1 MNLSISLDIELLEEI
16 SIPSLI
22 DIFSHMI
29 LTCELITHEK
39 EDAWYLTGN
48 TLEEALQR
56 KAFSQYTPTNLL
68 KNIPFFDWME
78 SIWAN
83 ENKALDIKYTSSGLK
98 YSLEFKLR
106 NLNVLNK
113 ETIVESLNY
122 YIENYKIICIQID
135 VNGYWYNDKNVFPD
149 RLPVGWMLY
158 LNKKITQQQ
167 VPMAAQL
174 IHIDNDKN
182 HGTLII
188 STDHVFDGENKEDIK
203 KANEIEIQLAGLGLL
218 PLIREIYR

>member
-1 MNLSISLDIELLEEI
+1 MNLSISLDTELLEEM

-29 LTCELITHEK
+29 LTCESITHEK
-39 EDAWYLTGN
+39 EGAWYLTGD
-48 TLEEALQR
+48 TLEEALQK
-56 KAFSQYTPTNLL
+56 KAFNLYTPTDLL
-68 KNIPFFDWME
+68 KNIPYFDWME

-98 YSLEFKLR
+98 YSLEFKIR
-106 NLNVLNK
+106 NLSVLNK
-113 ETIVESLNY
+113 ATIVKALNY
-122 YIENYKIICIQID
+122 YIENYKIICIQVD

-167 VPMAAQL
+167 LPIAAQL
-174 IHIDNDKN
+174 IHIDNEKN

-188 STDHVFDGENKEDIK
+188 STDHVFDGENKDDIK

>member
-1 MNLSISLDIELLEEI
+1 MDLSIKVDIELREEI
-16 SIPSLI
+16 SIPLLI
-22 DIFSHMI
+22 NIFEKMI
-29 LTCELITHEK
+29 LTCESITNEK
-39 EDAWYLTGN
+39 ESSWYLTAD
-48 TLEEALQR
+48 TLEEALQK
-56 KAFSQYTPTNLL
+56 KAFNLYTPTDLL
-68 KNIPFFDWME
+68 KNMPYFDWME

-83 ENKALDIKYTSSGLK
+83 ENKALDIKYTSSGLI
-98 YSLEFKLR
+98 YNLEFKLR
-106 NLNVLNK
+106 DINPPSQPKL
-113 ETIVESLNY
+113 IESLKKY
-122 YIENYKIICIQID
+122 FLTYKIVCIRID
-135 VNGYWYNDKNVFPD
+135 TNKYRYNKRNVFPD

-174 IHIDNDKN
+174 IHIDNEKN

-218 PLIREIYR
+218 PLIREIYS

>member
-29 LTCELITHEK
+29 LTCESITHEK

-113 ETIVESLNY
+113 KTIVESLNY

-149 RLPVGWMLY
+149 RLPVGWTLY
-158 LNKKITQQQ
+158 LNKKIMPEQ

-174 IHIDNDKN
+174 IHIDNEKN

-188 STDHVFDGENKEDIK
+188 STDHVFDGENKENIK

>member
-1 MNLSISLDIELLEEI
+1 MDLSIKVDIELREEI
-16 SIPSLI
+16 SIPLLI
-22 DIFSHMI
+22 NIFEKMI
-29 LTCELITHEK
+29 LTCERITNEK
-39 EDAWYLTGN
+39 EISWYLTGD
-48 TLEEALQR
+48 TLEEALQK

-68 KNIPFFDWME
+68 KDIPFFDWME

-106 NLNVLNK
+106 NLNILNK
-113 ETIVESLNY
+113 ITIIEALSY
-122 YIENYKIICIQID
+122 YIRNYKIICIQID

-158 LNKKITQQQ
+158 LNKKIMLEQI
-167 VPMAAQL
+167 PMAAQL

-218 PLIREIYR
+218 PLIREIYS